1 MVYTGRAGA
10 DFLLIDLHT
19 HTNESDGT
27 YSPGQLVE
35 EAVATGLE
43 ALAITDHDT
52 IAGYDAAEPLARAAG
67 LDLICG
73 IEISTRFHGRSVHLL
88 GYFVHQPP
96 TPEFREWLLALQK
109 SRRDRN
115 VRLIERLRSLGVD
128 ISLQE
133 VQAKGRTM
141 TGRPHFAR
149 VLMEKG
155 YVKNIDQAFDEY
167 LDESA
172 KGYVERQ
179 EVAMHEG
186 IERVVKAGGIASL
199 AHPIRV
205 GRRGIRDGHEE
216 LERWVEDMRGM
227 GMRAIEVFH
236 SDHRPADVERFQELA
251 RRLELAVTG
260 GSDFHGANKPRI
272 QLGRGLQGNLN
283 VPAWVL
289 ERLRAM

>member
-1 MVYTGRAGA
+1 
-10 DFLLIDLHT
+10 
-19 HTNESDGT
+19 
-27 YSPGQLVE
+27 
-35 EAVATGLE
+35 VAAGLE

-52 IAGYDAAEPLARAAG
+52 LAGYDGAEPAARAVG
-67 LDLICG
+67 LDLVCG

-96 TPEFREWLLALQK
+96 AGEFREWLLALQR

-133 VQAKGRTM
+133 VQTKGRTM

-149 VLMEKG
+149 VLVEKG
-155 YVKNIDQAFDEY
+155 YVRNIDQAFDEY

-186 IERVVKAGGIASL
+186 IERVVKGGGIASL
-199 AHPIRV
+199 AHPVRV
-205 GRRGIRDGHEE
+205 GRRGLRDGHEE
-216 LERWVEDMRGM
+216 LEEWVEEMRGM
-227 GMRAIEVFH
+227 GMRAIEAFH
-236 SDHRPADVERFQELA
+236 SDHRPADVERYLDLA
-251 RRLELAVTG
+251 RRLDLAVTG
-260 GSDFHGANKPRI
+260 GSDFHGANKARI
-272 QLGRGLQGNLN
+272 QLGHGFEGNLS
-283 VPAWVL
+283 VPGWVL
-289 ERLRAM
+289 ERLRAI